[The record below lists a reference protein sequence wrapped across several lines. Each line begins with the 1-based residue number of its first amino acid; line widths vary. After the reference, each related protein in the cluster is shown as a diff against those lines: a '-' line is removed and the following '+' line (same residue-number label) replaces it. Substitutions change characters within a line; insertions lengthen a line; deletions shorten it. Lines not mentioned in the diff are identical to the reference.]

1 MLLRDQV
8 VLEALGSD
16 GCQSPSATGS
26 RSGPNSTPWR
36 GVYPSLL
43 TWVHGYGSS
52 SAALIVQ
59 PDDVWTH
66 PHSEV
71 EARQDGTAFG
81 VVPLW
86 TTEES
91 PSDLCAEF
99 EVDARGRVEICDVH
113 VL

>member
-1 MLLRDQV
+1 MPIPERYRQQIRAELD
-8 VLEALGSD
+8 AL
-16 GCQSPSATGS
+16 A
-26 RSGPNSTPWR
+26 R